1 MPARR
6 FANHAW
12 NNLIGVALLVLLILY
27 PLAAG
32 QNESLWSAEGEQEIE
47 QPQVTKAQ
55 IEALLE
61 KWGQTQPQ
69 RARLFRQLREK
80 DPIQFAL
87 IMHQIVQRQQ
97 VAEQPTQP
105 ASRQAKEVA
114 AQGSR
119 QEAQEESR
127 EARTARWRQYLMNQ
141 LDEYM
146 AWLEENAPQ
155 EAKRLEALR
164 HADPD
169 EFVNQVAV
177 SRRRYEPVIRAQ
189 KRNPELAELL
199 MVDIDLQ
206 DQRDMLLS
214 QIALAQG
221 RQRDVLIE
229 QLAEVVSRRF
239 DVIVQKRHIKF
250 AEIEAR
256 IEKMRQSLQAQKN
269 ELQRLTRQK
278 QRVTQDRV
286 KELLQPPTTPP
297 QAP

>member
-12 NNLIGVALLVLLILY
+12 NSPTGVVVLALLILC

-32 QNESLWSAEGEQEIE
+32 QDESLWSAEGEQEIE
-47 QPQVTKAQ
+47 QPLVTKAQ

-61 KWGQTQPQ
+61 KWDQNQPQ

-87 IMHQIVQRQQ
+87 TMHQIVQRQQ
-97 VAEQPTQP
+97 AAEPPTP
-105 ASRQAKEVA
+105 PGSRQAKDVA
-114 AQGSR
+114 PQGSR

-127 EARTARWRQYLMNQ
+127 EARAARWRQYLMDQ
-141 LDEYM
+141 LGEYM

-155 EAKRLEALR
+155 EAERLEALR
-164 HADPD
+164 DADPE

-189 KRNPELAELL
+189 KRNPELAEVL
-199 MVDIDLQ
+199 MADIDLQ
-206 DQRDMLLS
+206 DQRDTLLAE
-214 QIALAQG
+214 IALAQG
-221 RQRDVLIE
+221 PQRDALVE

-286 KELLQPPTTPP
+286 KELLQPPPRPP